1 MLANFHRG
9 LKILGTKKANTVMVG
24 DQLMTDILGA
34 NRVNINSILVV
45 PVKEKDGWATYLN
58 RRIERVIMK
67 YFKRKNMITWE
78 E

>member
-1 MLANFHRG
+1 
-9 LKILGTKKANTVMVG
+9 MVG

-34 NRVNINSILVV
+34 NRAKVNSILVV

-67 YFKRKNMITWE
+67 YFKKKNMITWE